1 MTDYAY
7 ALQESI
13 SLTSW
18 AIALI
23 VVAAILFIL
32 GMVYC
37 LLFFVLNKFII
48 VDGRVVRVFR
58 VGTEEGQ
65 IHLLTLKCKM
75 EYRIPEE
82 VYETKQKAEEA
93 NKTIK
98 V

>member
-7 ALQESI
+7 ALEGSI
-13 SLTSW
+13 SLASW

-23 VVAAILFIL
+23 VFAAILFIL
-32 GMVYC
+32 GIVYC

-48 VDGRVVRVFR
+48 VDSRVIRVFR

-65 IHLLTLKCKM
+65 IHLLTSKCKM

-93 NKTIK
+93 NKKI
-98 V
+98 